1 MSRITLLAPLVTLAL
16 AAPAM
21 AADYPA
27 PSDPGKVQSKPAGP
41 HRTLKVCAKSGKKA
55 KGCFKTIQKAINAAK
70 AGDTVKVPHG
80 TWKEGLMIQGSKKRY
95 LSLIGDVKHPEKVV
109 LEGQTLKGAA
119 KSNGVLI
126 NGANEVTVRGM
137 TAQHYNGNG
146 FFVTNTK
153 GYHFTDL
160 IARYVGVYGLYAFNT
175 IGGEMRRDIGAW
187 NNDSGFY
194 VGQTPKQT
202 KPVRTVISDVV
213 AYGNVL
219 GYSGTNSRYVTITK
233 SKWFN
238 NGLGI
243 VPNALDS
250 EKFPPPE
257 DNVITDNDIFWNNF
271 DYYKGAPFKLRP
283 PATGDVP
290 YPIGIGVLL
299 FGGRGNTISNN
310 RIYGNWNVGAGML
323 EQFLLKNPDDGTL
336 RNNQIVNNQF
346 GLNGTDLNGRDVFY
360 DGNGSGNCVSGN
372 AGVQVTQ
379 PANGHT
385 LVPCP
390 FSGDNTFDEES
401 RNTAVAGAV
410 APDQSANYIRHDHST
425 QAALAGLLAKYG
437 AIKPL
442 EVFSKDAWG
451 Q

>member
-1 MSRITLLAPLVTLAL
+1 LSRTTLIAPLLTLAL

-21 AADYPA
+21 AADYPP
-27 PSDPGKVQSKPAGP
+27 PSDPGTVQAKPKGP
-41 HRTLKVCAKSGKKA
+41 FHTRNVCAKGKKS

-70 AGDTVKVPHG
+70 PGDTVKVPDG
-80 TWKEGLMIQGSKKRY
+80 TWKEGVKIQGAKKRF
-95 LSLIGDVKHPEKVV
+95 LKLIGNIKHPEKVV
-109 LEGQTLKGAA
+109 FEGKSLKGAA

-126 NGANEVTVRGM
+126 NRANEVTVRGF

-146 FFVTNTK
+146 FFVTNAN
-153 GYHFTDL
+153 GYHLNDL
-160 IARYVGVYGLYAFNT
+160 IAKYVGVYGVYAFNT
-175 IGGEMRRDIGAW
+175 VGGEMRRDTAAW

-202 KPVRTVISDVV
+202 KPVRTILSDLVS
-213 AYGNVL
+213 YGNVL

-250 EKFPPPE
+250 EKLPPPE
-257 DNVITDNDIFWNNF
+257 ENVITDNDIFWNNF

-290 YPIGIGVLL
+290 YPTGVGVLL
-299 FGGRGNTISNN
+299 FGGRNNKITNN
-310 RIYGNWNVGAGML
+310 RIFGNYLLGAGMI

-336 RNNQIVNNQF
+336 VGNEITGNQF
-346 GLNGTDLNGRDVFY
+346 GLNGTDLNGRDIGY
-360 DGNGSGNCVSGN
+360 DGNGTGNCVSDNTG
-372 AGVQVTQ
+372 AASVT
-379 PANGHT
+379 PEDGHT

-390 FSGDNTFDEES
+390 FGGANTFDEAA
-401 RNTAVAGAV
+401 RNTAVGWAI
-410 APDQSANYIRHDHST
+410 APDQETNWIRHDHAP
-425 QAALAGLLAKYG
+425 QGD
-437 AIKPL
+437 IKPL
-442 EVFSKDAWG
+442 EIFSKDAWG